1 MTRLQS
7 LMKMTLM
14 KMKMTQHELANSL
27 NMNRQYFNAVLRG
40 KRLPSP
46 AVAYALARA
55 VGVDPAEIWELTEVG
70 IVARNADNRRKKPRV
85 RGAV

>member
-1 MTRLQS
+1 MA
-7 LMKMTLM
+7 K
-14 KMKMTQHELANSL
+14 AL
-27 NMNRQYFNAVLRG
+27 NVSRQYLNALLRG

-46 AVAYALARA
+46 AVAYALAQA
-55 VGVDPAEIWELTEVG
+55 VGVDPAVIWELTEVG